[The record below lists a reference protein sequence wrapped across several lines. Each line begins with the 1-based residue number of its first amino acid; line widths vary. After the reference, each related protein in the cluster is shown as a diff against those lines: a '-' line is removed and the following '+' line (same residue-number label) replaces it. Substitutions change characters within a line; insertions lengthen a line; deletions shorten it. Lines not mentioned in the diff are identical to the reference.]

1 MKATK
6 ASKASKKKNRI
17 YLSVIAAFVVF
28 GILMMFAVALV
39 NCKDYFVSQLNT
51 IGKDLNNEN
60 YEDSFANLDGM
71 LSDLEGLAEAISSR
85 KDVVDHNVEKSSIGD
100 VVRAYAKKYPTAR
113 MRLLS
118 PTKYDVMTV
127 GDCGDFD
134 MSRQPV
140 ISKLADDGKK
150 GNTGLYYDSIFAAQT
165 VIYYVPVT
173 DTPDVIGI
181 MMYITVEDMQQMI
194 DFRTGEL
201 PPAYAVFM
209 DENGA
214 KITEQT
220 AEGFSTDRFTS
231 FYDTLD
237 RLANS
242 TSYSKELKNVLAEEG
257 EYRLRMNFSGDRYI
271 LVARESE
278 KVDGFYTAE
287 IYLEDDIYEGGFS
300 SYRQFYLIA
309 ITLCIVVFVLTIV
322 VLFVN
327 YEKAYDRA
335 EDRDHNLGCDSYT
348 KFQRVGQDILH
359 SNRYS
364 KYAVIYIDT
373 GRLVFIRERFGTEA
387 TDDFLRSLA
396 GIVEQSVRRNE
407 AYGYVLDDQFV
418 MLVKYED
425 KVDLIRRIKLINVI
439 ANSLPFI
446 KTNHYS
452 IKLGAGVYCITD
464 PKNTPLQECIDRA
477 VLAHKSHK
485 DVPSEVCVFFD
496 DSTRSANIKQ
506 ADIEARMEY
515 ALKNGEFRLFLQPK
529 YNIKTD
535 KTDGA
540 EVLIRWYNE
549 ATNSYQSPMDF
560 IPIFEQNGFIVDLDH
575 YVYEEACKF
584 ASRARSFFTSTIR
597 ISVNVSR
604 VTAMS
609 PDFLKFY
616 ITMKRKYGLAN
627 GVITIEFTESFAYEN
642 YDAMRASIIALKNEG
657 INSSIDDF
665 GSGYSSYN
673 ILKELPIDE
682 LKLDRFFIKK
692 GEDNRRDKALLSM
705 MIKFCNEMGI
715 TVTQEGVES
724 TEEMVMLKNFGCDV
738 VQGYVYSKPIMVSD
752 FIDFMKKSTSFKE
765 VTDIDLF
772 AEE

>member
-1 MKATK
+1 MKAKKSTN
-6 ASKASKKKNRI
+6 KKNRI
-17 YLSVIAAFVVF
+17 YVSVIAAFVIF
-28 GILMMFAVALV
+28 AILMCFAVALV
-39 NCKDYFVSQLNT
+39 NCKDYFISQLDT
-51 IGKDLNNEN
+51 IGKDLGNEN
-60 YEDSFANLDGM
+60 YDKSVGPLDDM
-71 LSDLEGLAEAISSR
+71 LEGLDELAVAISNR
-85 KDVVDHNVEKSSIGD
+85 NDVVNHDVENSTIGD
-100 VVRAYAKKYPTAR
+100 IVRAFATNHPTAR

-127 GDCGDFD
+127 GDCGDLD
-134 MSRQPV
+134 L
-140 ISKLADDGKK
+140 SKIQTIGTLADQGVK
-150 GNTGLYYDSIFAAQT
+150 GNTGLYFDSLLAAQT
-165 VIYYVPVT
+165 VAYFTPVK

-181 MMYITVEDMQQMI
+181 IMYVTVEDVQAMI
-194 DFRTGEL
+194 NFRSGDV
-201 PPAYAVFM
+201 PPSYAAFIDV
-209 DENGA
+209 NGY
-214 KITEQT
+214 KVTEQY
-220 AEGFSTDRFTS
+220 AEGFSTDRLTS

-237 RLANS
+237 RLSNS
-242 TSYSKELKNVLAEEG
+242 TAFSKELKNVLISEG
-257 EYRLRMNFSGDRYI
+257 EYRLRMTFSGESYL
-271 LVARESE
+271 LVSRAS
-278 KVDGFYTAE
+278 DNLSGFYTVE
-287 IYLEDDIYEGGFS
+287 LYYENDIYEGGFS
-300 SYRQFYLIA
+300 AYRQFYLIA
-309 ITLCIVVFVLTIV
+309 LSLCFVVFILTIV

-348 KFQRVGQDILH
+348 KFQRVAQDLLS

-373 GRLVFIRERFGTEA
+373 GRLVFIRERYGSET
-387 TDDFLRSLA
+387 TDEFLRA
-396 GIVEQSVRRNE
+396 MAAAIAQSTRRSE
-407 AYGYVLDDQFV
+407 AYGYVIDDQFV
-418 MLVKYED
+418 MLAKYDE

-439 ANSLPFI
+439 INSLPVI
-446 KTNHYS
+446 KSNQYS
-452 IKLGAGVYCITD
+452 IKLGAGVYCVSD
-464 PKNTPLQECIDRA
+464 PKNTPIQECIDRA

-485 DVPSEVCVFFD
+485 DSPAEVCVFFD
-496 DSTRSANIKQ
+496 DSTRAASLKA

-642 YDAMRASIIALKNEG
+642 YDAMKAAIIALKNEG

-665 GSGYSSYN
+665 GSGFSSYN

-692 GEDNRRDKALLSM
+692 TEDSRRDNALLSM
-705 MIKFCNEMGI
+705 MIKFCNDLGI
-715 TVTQEGVES
+715 TVTQEGVE
-724 TEEMVMLKNFGCDV
+724 TKEEMQLLKNFGCDV
-738 VQGYVYSKPIMVSD
+738 VQGYVYAKPIMISD

-772 AEE
+772 EDDED

>member
-1 MKATK
+1 MKAKKSTN
-6 ASKASKKKNRI
+6 KKNRI
-17 YLSVIAAFVVF
+17 YVSVIAAFVIF
-28 GILMMFAVALV
+28 AILMCFAVALV
-39 NCKDYFVSQLNT
+39 NCKDYFISQLDT
-51 IGKDLNNEN
+51 IGKDLGNEN
-60 YEDSFANLDGM
+60 YDKSVGPLDDM
-71 LSDLEGLAEAISSR
+71 LEGLDELAVAISNR
-85 KDVVDHNVEKSSIGD
+85 NDVVNHDVENSTIGD
-100 VVRAYAKKYPTAR
+100 IVRAFATNHPTAR

-127 GDCGDFD
+127 GDCGDLD
-134 MSRQPV
+134 L
-140 ISKLADDGKK
+140 SKIQTIGTLADQGVK
-150 GNTGLYYDSIFAAQT
+150 GNTGLYFDSLLAAQT
-165 VIYYVPVT
+165 VAYFTPVK

-181 MMYITVEDMQQMI
+181 IMYVTVEDVQAMI
-194 DFRTGEL
+194 NFRSGDV
-201 PPAYAVFM
+201 PPSYATFIDV
-209 DENGA
+209 NGY
-214 KITEQT
+214 KVTEQY
-220 AEGFSTDRFTS
+220 AEGFSTDRLTS

-237 RLANS
+237 RLSNS
-242 TSYSKELKNVLAEEG
+242 TAFSKELKNVLISEG
-257 EYRLRMNFSGDRYI
+257 EYRLRMTFSGESYL
-271 LVARESE
+271 LVSRAS
-278 KVDGFYTAE
+278 DNLSGFYTVE
-287 IYLEDDIYEGGFS
+287 LYYENDIYEGGFS
-300 SYRQFYLIA
+300 AYRQFYLIA
-309 ITLCIVVFVLTIV
+309 LSLCFVVFILTIA

-348 KFQRVGQDILH
+348 KFQRVAQDLLS

-373 GRLVFIRERFGTEA
+373 GRLVFIRERYGSET
-387 TDDFLRSLA
+387 TDEFLRA
-396 GIVEQSVRRNE
+396 MAAAIAQSTRRSE
-407 AYGYVLDDQFV
+407 AYGYVIDDQFV
-418 MLVKYED
+418 MLAKYDE

-439 ANSLPFI
+439 INSLPVI
-446 KTNHYS
+446 KSNQYS
-452 IKLGAGVYCITD
+452 IKLGAGVYCVSD
-464 PKNTPLQECIDRA
+464 PKNTPIQECIDRA

-485 DVPSEVCVFFD
+485 DSPAEVCVFFD
-496 DSTRSANIKQ
+496 DSTRAASLKA

-642 YDAMRASIIALKNEG
+642 YDAMKASIIALKNEG

-665 GSGYSSYN
+665 GSGFSSYN

-692 GEDNRRDKALLSM
+692 TEDSRRDNALLSM
-705 MIKFCNEMGI
+705 MIKFCNDLGI
-715 TVTQEGVES
+715 TVTQEGVE
-724 TEEMVMLKNFGCDV
+724 TKEEMQLLKNFGCDV
-738 VQGYVYSKPIMVSD
+738 VQGYVYAKPIMISD

-772 AEE
+772 EDDED